1 MTDAPPDVA
10 AHQAPSTSVPASSRK
25 DRAPVECI
33 GVVNAGSSSLKFAFY
48 ASHGDQP
55 LLLKGQVEQ
64 IGVSPTL
71 SAADA
76 KGNELA
82 SRTWPADGFGHA
94 EAMAA
99 VLETARDLL
108 AGSTVI
114 GVGHR
119 VVHGGTRF
127 SAPVEVSPEVIDE
140 LEKLVPLAPLH
151 QPHNLAPIKMIAAR
165 PARIPQV
172 ACFDT
177 AFHQSQ
183 PHLAQAYAL
192 PRELTESGIRRYGFH
207 GLSYEY
213 VSNKLREVAPDHA
226 NGRII
231 IAHLGNGASLCA
243 MHEGRSVA
251 TTMGFTA
258 VEGLMMGTRCGSI
271 DPGVLIY
278 LMDERGMDARAIED
292 LVYKKSGLLG
302 VSGLASDMRTLR
314 ASEDPQARQAIDL
327 FVYRIVR
334 EIGSLAAA
342 LGGLDGLVFT
352 GGIGQRDPKTR
363 HEVTAACGWL
373 GAALDDGANE
383 RHEQRIDARSSKL
396 PIWVLP
402 TDEERVIARHTAS
415 LLRTS

>member
-1 MTDAPPDVA
+1 MTGARADVA
-10 AHQAPSTSVPASSRK
+10 AHQAPSAAVPAQSRK
-25 DRAPVECI
+25 VGAPLECI
-33 GVVNAGSSSLKFAFY
+33 GVVNAGSSSVKFAFY
-48 ASHGDQP
+48 ASQGDQP
-55 LLLKGQVEQ
+55 LLLRGQVEQ

-71 SAADA
+71 SAEDA
-76 KGNELA
+76 KGNEVA
-82 SRTWPADGFGHA
+82 SRTWSAEGFSHA
-94 EAMAA
+94 EAIAA
-99 VLETARDLL
+99 ILETARDLL

-151 QPHNLAPIKMIAAR
+151 QPHNLAPIKMIVAR

-183 PHLAQAYAL
+183 PHLAQSYAL
-192 PRELTESGIRRYGFH
+192 PRELTDSGVRRYGFH

-231 IAHLGNGASLCA
+231 MAHLGNGASLCA

-258 VEGLMMGTRCGSI
+258 LDGLMMGTRCGSI

-292 LVYKKSGLLG
+292 LLYKKSG
-302 VSGLASDMRTLR
+302 
-314 ASEDPQARQAIDL
+314 
-327 FVYRIVR
+327 
-334 EIGSLAAA
+334 
-342 LGGLDGLVFT
+342 
-352 GGIGQRDPKTR
+352 
-363 HEVTAACGWL
+363 
-373 GAALDDGANE
+373 
-383 RHEQRIDARSSKL
+383 
-396 PIWVLP
+396 
-402 TDEERVIARHTAS
+402 
-415 LLRTS
+415 